1 MQTTTKNERA
11 IRPKTVVPSSEQ
23 SNVENSNSAPINLV
37 IAQLTEQIKRE
48 NENIADMMKRQ
59 RELRQQ
65 LLKAQEESL
74 AAIRRHTS

>member
-1 MQTTTKNERA
+1 MQTTTKIER
-11 IRPKTVVPSSEQ
+11 ISKTKAAVPTATPIEMEASE
-23 SNVENSNSAPINLV
+23 SASINLV

-48 NENIADMMKRQ
+48 NDNIADLMKRQ
-59 RELRQQ
+59 RELRTQ